1 MFTIRIRGLNGAI
14 ESGTEGS
21 IFWLTFAKIKGPS
34 NLKILEK
41 LSDKQLLKRCQ
52 DYGRRSLKWR
62 WKFLGLLPEI
72 ERRRLWEK
80 RGFLSVFHFAAQTAG
95 VSRDQVSRVL
105 NMDKRFEANRVFQLR
120 ELLVE
125 GEVSPNKL
133 ARVVSVADVKT
144 EEAWVAHV
152 KALPHRAVERLV
164 KDVQFQNLDGLRKP
178 KIEIKS
184 VHAHRLDLSAEVEV
198 KLQEMQNRGID
209 VDEFLMKALVE
220 REMAIEYEKEAI
232 ATNLPKEQPRSMT
245 VQVER
250 VINAEWGSKCAVKS
264 CPWIAK
270 EVHHLVPFSINPVH
284 DPRLMAPLC
293 REHHAVAHS
302 VNRCVQGKWREVV
315 EA

>member
-1 MFTIRIRGLNGAI
+1 M
-14 ESGTEGS
+14 
-21 IFWLTFAKIKGPS
+21 
-34 NLKILEK
+34 EK

-72 ERRRLWEK
+72 GRRRLWEK

-95 VSRDQVSRVL
+95 VSRNQVSRVL
-105 NMDKRFEANRVFQLR
+105 NMDRRFEANSVFQLR

-133 ARVVSVADVKT
+133 ARVVAVADVET

-164 KDVQFQNLDGLRKP
+164 KDVKLKNLNGLGKP
-178 KIEIKS
+178 GIDAKS
-184 VHAHRLDLSAEVEV
+184 VHAHRLNLSDEVEV
-198 KLQEMQNRGID
+198 KLEEMQNRGID
-209 VDEFLMKALVE
+209 VNEFLMEKLLE
-220 REMAIEYEKEAI
+220 REQEIEYEKESI
-232 ATNLPKEQPRSMT
+232 VSNLPKEQPRSMT

-250 VINAEWGSKCAVKS
+250 VMKSEWGSKCAVRS
-264 CPWIAK
+264 CAWIAE
-270 EVHHLVPFSINPVH
+270 EVHHLVPFSMNPVH

-302 VNRCVQGKWREVV
+302 VNRCVQGRRKKLVGG
-315 EA
+315 